1 METVIMPLKVISIV
15 IAVFA
20 IPIIIIGTLLS
31 RDGFY
36 VKGILLKIIA
46 VTLVVI
52 AVCLLQVQQT
62 MLLEL

>member
-1 METVIMPLKVISIV
+1 MERVIMPLKVISIV

-31 RDGFY
+31 RDGFH
-36 VKGILLKIIA
+36 VKGILVKIIA
-46 VTLVVI
+46 VVLVVI

>member
-1 METVIMPLKVISIV
+1 METVIMPLKAISIV

-46 VTLVVI
+46 VALVVI

>member
-1 METVIMPLKVISIV
+1 METVRMPLKVISIV
-15 IAVFA
+15 RAVFA

-31 RDGFY
+31 RDGFH
-36 VKGILLKIIA
+36 VKGILVKIIA
-46 VTLVVI
+46 VALVVI

>member
-31 RDGFY
+31 RDGFH

-46 VTLVVI
+46 VVLVVI

>member
-46 VTLVVI
+46 VVLVVI

-62 MLLEL
+62 ILLEL